1 MIALDV
7 NVQCLQMLTV
17 TPKSGDVALQ
27 MAPMLAV
34 ANIASTVSMQFGK
47 YPNILCNII
56 ITNYYYMAHVPSVL
70 GHCWLG
76 SRKGIRP
83 VKNLSGGVL
92 AWLSVWSDV
101 QTCIWPS

>member
-56 ITNYYYMAHVPSVL
+56 ITNYYYMAWHSGRTSVS
-70 GHCWLG
+70 G
-76 SRKGIRP
+76 RRTFP
-83 VKNLSGGVL
+83 VLRS
-92 AWLSVWSDV
+92 
-101 QTCIWPS
+101 TCS